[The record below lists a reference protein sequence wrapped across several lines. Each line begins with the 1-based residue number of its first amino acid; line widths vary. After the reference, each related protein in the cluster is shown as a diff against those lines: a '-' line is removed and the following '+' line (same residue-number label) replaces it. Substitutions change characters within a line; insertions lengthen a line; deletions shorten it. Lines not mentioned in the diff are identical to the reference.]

1 MPRIILQFPVV
12 DKAMPPVLPS
22 AQSAA
27 LVSKVAVGL
36 HRATETMSRYPQ
48 IVVHADEDSRRLAL
62 LMLIEVV
69 GRAAVVE
76 GATVGDLLS
85 ALYQLVPE
93 QCDGKVG
100 A

>member
-1 MPRIILQFPVV
+1 MPTIILPFPVPDQTV
-12 DKAMPPVLPS
+12 PRALPGSRS
-22 AQSAA
+22 AV

-69 GRAAVVE
+69 GRAATVE
-76 GATVGDLLS
+76 DASVGELLN

-93 QCDGKVG
+93 QRSGKVG

>member
-1 MPRIILQFPVV
+1 MTPMILRFPVP
-12 DKAMPPVLPS
+12 DQPMAPVVPGTP
-22 AQSAA
+22 SAA

-62 LMLIEVV
+62 LMLVEVV
-69 GRAAVVE
+69 GRANQVE
-76 GATVGDLLS
+76 GATVADLLN

-93 QCDGKVG
+93 QYGGKVG

>member
-1 MPRIILQFPVV
+1 MSSIVIQFPAS
-12 DKAMPPVLPS
+12 DQSMATS
-22 AQSAA
+22 HNSHSAA

-62 LMLIEVV
+62 LMLVEVV
-69 GRAAVVE
+69 GRANQIE
-76 GATVGDLLS
+76 GATVADLLN

-93 QCDGKVG
+93 QRGGKVG